1 MPNMHNTRSM
11 LMISKEAFS
20 ALDPKEISTIANA
33 YIDNGN
39 TSTGDALKSTSKI
52 LSELKL

>member
-1 MPNMHNTRSM
+1 MHNMRSM

-20 ALDPKEISTIANA
+20 ALDPKEISTIAKV

>member
-1 MPNMHNTRSM
+1 MLNRSM

-20 ALDPKEISTIANA
+20 ALNPQEINAIAKT
-33 YIDNGN
+33 YINNGN
-39 TSTGDALKSTSKI
+39 TSTGDALKAASKI